1 MKRVVLL
8 LTFAAALAACASQ
21 NVSIR
26 SVPSEHP
33 AADNAA
39 AAENAA
45 AFAAAAANAAA
56 TETEQAAPGQDAAG
70 ADAAHGAAAAPAAA
84 AAEATPAAAAQ
95 APPVTP
101 ADAPSMI
108 TYDPWER
115 LNRFTYRFN
124 ARFDEALFLPAA
136 NIYRRVPS
144 PLRSGVHHFFSN
156 LTEVDSVINYTLQGR
171 LGRGLRSLG
180 RFVINST
187 IGIGGLF
194 DVAAKLKIPS
204 APTGFSTTLAK
215 WGMHPGPYLVLP
227 LLGPS
232 TLRDGVGF
240 LGDFSTSYLVNVA
253 DLYRGNKSWGLDVV
267 NAVDERANVS
277 FRYYSSGSPFEY
289 ENIRFLYVRKRLIE
303 DEGLHAKSQKKGE
316 KSTTQQENEVNAP
329 AGK

>member
-8 LTFAAALAACASQ
+8 LTVAAALAACASQ

-56 TETEQAAPGQDAAG
+56 LAVRAIIP
-70 ADAAHGAAAAPAAA
+70 
-84 AAEATPAAAAQ
+84 
-95 APPVTP
+95 P

-171 LGRGLRSLG
+171 LGRG
-180 RFVINST
+180 
-187 IGIGGLF
+187 
-194 DVAAKLKIPS
+194 
-204 APTGFSTTLAK
+204 
-215 WGMHPGPYLVLP
+215 
-227 LLGPS
+227 
-232 TLRDGVGF
+232 
-240 LGDFSTSYLVNVA
+240 
-253 DLYRGNKSWGLDVV
+253 
-267 NAVDERANVS
+267 
-277 FRYYSSGSPFEY
+277 
-289 ENIRFLYVRKRLIE
+289 VR
-303 DEGLHAKSQKKGE
+303 
-316 KSTTQQENEVNAP
+316 P
-329 AGK
+329 A